1 MPIRL
6 PTEETFA
13 ELGEDLFLE
22 LTDEE
27 LENLRLACMMQGA
40 RNVSEFAR
48 AAVVELAGGRS
59 QPESVLLDRFSAIEL
74 KLAEIEGNVR
84 QNGDMLRA
92 LLKDAIAHHDR
103 PGTGSPN
110 RLGRATP

>member
-1 MPIRL
+1 MTLLKTRNRL
-6 PTEETFA
+6 VSFR
-13 ELGEDLFLE
+13 

-103 PGTGSPN
+103 AKE
-110 RLGRATP
+110 RAKGA